1 MLRTWFSA
9 ALLAL
14 IIAAPA
20 LGDDSDRGDCLRIE
34 RVTAFAPR
42 DEVYVEIAAS
52 CEARDFEHDDTVQAY
67 LEVLTSD
74 LPAVGRDLRVYRDE
88 SPRRMTFEFLDLG
101 FEVGDSILVRLVRSG
116 EIIDLLSIKAP

>member
-1 MLRTWFSA
+1 MLRTWFAA

-14 IIAAPA
+14 FIAAPA
-20 LGDDSDRGDCLRIE
+20 LGDDSDRDDCLRIE

-52 CEARDFEHDDTVQAY
+52 CEARDFERDDTVQAY

-88 SPRRMTFEFLDLG
+88 SPRRMTFEFRDLG